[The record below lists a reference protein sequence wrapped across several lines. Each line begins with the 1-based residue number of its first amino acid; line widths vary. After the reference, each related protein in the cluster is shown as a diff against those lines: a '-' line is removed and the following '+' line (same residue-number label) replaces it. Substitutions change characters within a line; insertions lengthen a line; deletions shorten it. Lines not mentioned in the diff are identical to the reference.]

1 MRSNSSYVIN
11 PDAFSV
17 NPALVGLP
25 LARPARRLTAMLI
38 DLTAV
43 SLLVHAGGGVLLGL
57 AAAYVAF
64 RFAGRLAGKREW
76 MGRGMGLTFRALG
89 GLFLFLLALNLWNRG
104 RDFAKGMLDGA
115 ADATLVSASAGPSGM
130 PVKGGQ
136 ALGIA
141 RLLMEDDEAEAR
153 RLAPEVIRGLRGS
166 GVKDEEIRE
175 IVADGNEDG
184 DKPWLAAIVDSLLPG
199 PRKAAARVEPLAA
212 AYAAAAQSGDTAAMD
227 SLGPALGSRL
237 AADSLRELRE
247 EQSTLHR
254 QLGETRKELEE
265 ARNRGIVSRITGFLD
280 EMGIGF
286 GWSGLYFT
294 AFVALWNGQTPG
306 KRLMGI
312 RVLRLNGQPMNFW
325 TSFERFGGYA
335 AGLVTGLL
343 GFAQVY
349 WDKNRMMIHDK
360 IIETVVVRD
369 SRAGDPPARPSAGPP
384 AQQGQQAPAL
394 SWRTYESRTPRA

>member
-115 ADATLVSASAGPSGM
+115 ADATLVSASAGPSGV
-130 PVKGGQ
+130 PVKGRQ
-136 ALGIA
+136 AMGIA

-153 RLAPEVIRGLRGS
+153 RLAPEVIRGLRAS
-166 GVKDEEIRE
+166 GVKDEEIRG
-175 IVADGNEDG
+175 IVAEGNEDG
-184 DKPWLAAIVDSLLPG
+184 DKPWLAALVDSLLPA
-199 PRKAAARVEPLAA
+199 PRKAVLRVDSLAA
-212 AYAAAAQSGDTAAMD
+212 AYAAAVQAGDTAAVKA
-227 SLGPALGSRL
+227 LGPALGSRL
-237 AADSLRELRE
+237 AADSLRELRA
-247 EQSTLHR
+247 EQSSLHR
-254 QLGETRKELEE
+254 QLGETRKELEQ
-265 ARNRGIVSRITGFLD
+265 AQNRGIVSRITGFLD

-306 KRLMGI
+306 KRMMGI

-369 SRAGDPPARPSAGPP
+369 RRAGDAPAPSPAAPPAHQEAS
-384 AQQGQQAPAL
+384 AL
-394 SWRTYESRTPRA
+394 SWRTYESRTPRP

>member
-17 NPALVGLP
+17 DPALVGLP

-38 DLTAV
+38 DLAIV

-64 RFAGRLAGKREW
+64 RFAGRFAAKGKW
-76 MGRGMGLTFRALG
+76 MGRGMGLTFRAMG
-89 GLFLFLLALNLWNRG
+89 GLFLFLLGMNLWNRAQG
-104 RDFAKGMLDGA
+104 FANGVLDGSPVNVARAGA
-115 ADATLVSASAGPSGM
+115 AGETVPLSARQGVNM
-130 PVKGGQ
+130 
-136 ALGIA
+136 A
-141 RLLMEDDEAEAR
+141 RLLTEDDPAAAR
-153 RLAPEVIRGLRGS
+153 RLAPEVISGLRAS
-166 GVKDEEIRE
+166 GVQDDRIREMFAEAADEEER
-175 IVADGNEDG
+175 
-184 DKPWLAAIVDSLLPG
+184 PWLSGMVDSLMTSRAPAKKAE
-199 PRKAAARVEPLAA
+199 PRLDSLAA
-212 AYAAAAQSGDTAAMD
+212 AYAAAVTSNDTAALAQ
-227 SLGPALGSRL
+227 LGPALGSRL

-247 EQSTLHR
+247 ETKVLHG
-254 QLGETRKELEE
+254 QVGEARAELEK
-265 ARNRGIVSRITGFLD
+265 ARNTGIVSRIIGFLD

-294 AFVALWNGQTPG
+294 GFVALWKGQTPG

-312 RVLRLNGQPMNFW
+312 RVVRLNGQPMNLW
-325 TSFERFGGYA
+325 TAFERFGGYA

-369 SRAGDPPARPSAGPP
+369 RKPDAAPPAPPRMPDARAVPFPPQPRPYDAR
-384 AQQGQQAPAL
+384 AP
-394 SWRTYESRTPRA
+394 RI